1 LTISPKGKIFL
12 ANLEGGAHRDA
23 YLDSGG
29 ELTIGVGHLLTLD
42 ERRSGKIWIKGE
54 AVDYRNG
61 LTLEQCYD
69 LMEQDLKIAMRAVN
83 EFVKVPLTDYQYA
96 ALVSFVFNI
105 GVNAFAGSTLL
116 RLLNQGA
123 YIHVPEQ
130 MKRWIYDN
138 GEIVQGLINRRDKE
152 IEMWNGPQVTVAV

>member
-1 LTISPKGKIFL
+1 
-12 ANLEGGAHRDA
+12 
-23 YLDSGG
+23 
-29 ELTIGVGHLLTLD
+29 
-42 ERRSGKIWIKGE
+42 
-54 AVDYRNG
+54 
-61 LTLEQCYD
+61 
-69 LMEQDLKIAMRAVN
+69 MEQDLKIAMRAVN